1 MVGDKFNTEDNKPLV
16 MCAGQPAFEQ
26 IDKLAVRDPPQ
37 RDVNCGHRTK
47 NLSALAT

>member
-26 IDKLAVRDPPQ
+26 IEDTSGL
-37 RDVNCGHRTK
+37 GE
-47 NLSALAT
+47 